1 MGVEMVESSSKQ
13 KATKNSMDRGV
24 AGRSMVG
31 SRCAVARESGAHETG
46 SGLWW
51 CRASVVGAALAGLG
65 ELKRGGAARLVLR
78 AGRTCG
84 AAA

>member
-1 MGVEMVESSSKQ
+1 MGIAGMMGVEMVESSNKQ

-46 SGLWW
+46 SEWW
-51 CRASVVGAALAGLG
+51 
-65 ELKRGGAARLVLR
+65 
-78 AGRTCG
+78 
-84 AAA
+84 

>member
-31 SRCAVARESGAHETG
+31 SRCAVGLRENPARTRPARGCGGVERVSWALRSQAWESSNEA
-46 SGLWW
+46 
-51 CRASVVGAALAGLG
+51 
-65 ELKRGGAARLVLR
+65 VLR
-78 AGRTCG
+78 AWC
-84 AAA
+84 